1 MQYSDIVQDHFEHP
15 RNVGVIEN
23 ADAEAFVSNPACG
36 DTMHLYL
43 RINDNRIVEAKFK
56 TMGCPAAIAASSMT
70 TEMLIGRTVEESLQL
85 TRQEVS
91 QALGG
96 LTPQKV
102 HCSVLSEDAIKA
114 AIASF
119 RKQRS
124 GAKS

>member
-1 MQYSDIVQDHFEHP
+1 MQYSDIVQEHFEYP
-15 RNVGVIEN
+15 RNVGVIDN

-119 RKQRS
+119 RSKGH

>member
-1 MQYSDIVQDHFEHP
+1 MYSDTVEDHFEHP

-43 RINDNRIVEAKFK
+43 RINDDRIVDAKFK
-56 TMGCPAAIAASSMT
+56 TLGCPAAIAASSIT
-70 TEMLIGRTVEESLQL
+70 TEMLIGRTVEESLSL
-85 TRQEVS
+85 TREEVS

-96 LTPQKV
+96 LQPQKV

-114 AIASF
+114 AITNY
-119 RKQRS
+119 RK
-124 GAKS
+124 K

>member
-1 MQYSDIVQDHFEHP
+1 MKYSDIVQEHFEHP
-15 RNVGVIEN
+15 RNVGVIDN
-23 ADAEAFVSNPACG
+23 ADAEAFVFNPACG

-43 RINDNRIVEAKFK
+43 RIDHNRIVEAKFK

-70 TEMLIGRTVEESLQL
+70 TEMLIGRTLEESLQL

-96 LTPQKV
+96 LSPQKV

-114 AIASF
+114 AISSY
-119 RKQRS
+119 RKKVS
-124 GAKS
+124 A